1 MLAAADP
8 YQRSLSMHPA
18 VLRLDTRDAWPEPWF
33 RFAMLQQG
41 HLVNNTGALLAQLR
55 AAVSAA
61 QGMPVVNSEANYV
74 RQHTLSIRRA
84 IRLANPQ
91 RITISGGFRAAL
103 ERQREISELELVEGR
118 GAELLRV
125 RLPVELIF
133 RASVSPRCLPL
144 QV

>member
-1 MLAAADP
+1 
-8 YQRSLSMHPA
+8 
-18 VLRLDTRDAWPEPWF
+18 
-33 RFAMLQQG
+33 MLQQG
-41 HLVNNTGALLAQLR
+41 HLVNNTGALLTQLR

-74 RQHTLSIRRA
+74 SQHTLSIRRA

-91 RITISGGFRAAL
+91 SITISGGLRAAL

-125 RLPVELIF
+125 RLPV
-133 RASVSPRCLPL
+133 
-144 QV
+144 

>member
-8 YQRSLSMHPA
+8 YGRSLSMHPA

-74 RQHTLSIRRA
+74 RQHTVAIRRCPS
-84 IRLANPQ
+84 R
-91 RITISGGFRAAL
+91 
-103 ERQREISELELVEGR
+103 
-118 GAELLRV
+118 
-125 RLPVELIF
+125 
-133 RASVSPRCLPL
+133 
-144 QV
+144 